1 MSPYIAWITLRLSL
15 RSRAWHDMR
24 PFLYVLL
31 ISRSCLHLSG
41 IQILYHSY
49 AYIGDYEPL
58 DSDVFVQIGFLLSL
72 VLLLWEKVT
81 KRSTKSVLGF
91 YASTTWS
98 PILSLLSVCL
108 MRLGF
113 SQITCSTC
121 FFFFFIYFILVPVR
135 EWFSS
140 SQSRSGSSSILPS
153 FLSLLLSKLF
163 LW

>member
-1 MSPYIAWITLRLSL
+1 MFFLIDGIILRFSFW
-15 RSRAWHDMR
+15 SRAWYDMR

-41 IQILYHSY
+41 TQILYHSY

-58 DSDVFVQIGFLLSL
+58 DPDVFVQIGYMLLL
-72 VLLLWEKVT
+72 VLLLWVKVT
-81 KRSTKSVLGF
+81 KRSTKNARGF
-91 YASTTWS
+91 CVSITWF

-121 FFFFFIYFILVPVR
+121 IFFYFDFILVPIR
-135 EWFSS
+135 EWFLS
-140 SQSRSGSSSILPS
+140 SQFQSGSSSILPS